1 MPKIIYNVTCS
12 VEESIKAEWLT
23 WMQQVH
29 IPEVLQTGLFEGY
42 KFLRVIGALGEEEKE
57 EGGTYAI
64 QYTLSSIEKFLE
76 YADLHAP
83 ALRTKT
89 EAKYG
94 DKVMAFRTL
103 LEEFA

>member
-23 WMQQVH
+23 WMRTVH
-29 IPEVLQTGLFEGY
+29 IPEVLQTGLFEGH
-42 KFLRVIGALGEEEKE
+42 KFLRVIGALEDAQKE

-64 QYTLSSIEKFLE
+64 QYTLESIEKFLQ
-76 YADLHAP
+76 YAQDHAP
-83 ALRTKT
+83 ALRAKT

-94 DKVMAFRTL
+94 EKIMAFRTL
-103 LEEFA
+103 LEEMD